1 MAEDSEEIEAVNIFT
16 SHAMNIYKTTMAVKS
31 ESDVPGKYS
40 VNWVFIRLTDH
51 YFITSNLSSYYSRI
65 NSSSPGTVFMIAP
78 IYLAFFSI
86 CLEGLLYGNFSLYP
100 CRIC

>member
-40 VNWVFIRLTDH
+40 VN
-51 YFITSNLSSYYSRI
+51 
-65 NSSSPGTVFMIAP
+65 
-78 IYLAFFSI
+78 
-86 CLEGLLYGNFSLYP
+86 
-100 CRIC
+100 